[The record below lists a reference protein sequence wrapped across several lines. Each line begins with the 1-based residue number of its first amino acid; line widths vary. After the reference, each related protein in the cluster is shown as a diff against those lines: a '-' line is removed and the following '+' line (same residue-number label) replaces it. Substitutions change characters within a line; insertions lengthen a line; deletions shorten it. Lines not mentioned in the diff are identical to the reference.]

1 MKKKGGDIFGLFNL
15 GLWGAAAA
23 NSDGTV
29 TNTIGLRL
37 WYGLLILSPLLILIL
52 IWFVF
57 GKVSQKNHFQ
67 NTNAETLGR
76 VPKSH

>member
-23 NSDGTV
+23 NSDGSV
-29 TNTIGLRL
+29 TNTIWLRFY
-37 WYGLLILSPLLILIL
+37 YGLLILSPLFILML
-52 IWFVF
+52 LWLVF
-57 GKVSQKNHFQ
+57 GKVTQKNHFEDI
-67 NTNAETLGR
+67 NAETLGR